1 MSKLLQKDNNQEAII
16 AYLRDPD
23 GEIENL
29 SYKQKQLLDYYTDAY
44 TVMRNYNSVPDAI
57 NVLIKLSEKRGDKI
71 SRSTARRYVY
81 DAMDVYG
88 YSSKIKREGI
98 QHFATEVMRD
108 AIAMAREQRD
118 PKTMIA
124 GAEKIAALNGSDELE
139 GPTNFELLEPHL
151 IEIMLDPE
159 AMKMLKMLTG
169 KGAVDLDT
177 LMGNV
182 MNSMA
187 EDITPD
193 ESRN

>member
-1 MSKLLQKDNNQEAII
+1 
-16 AYLRDPD
+16 
-23 GEIENL
+23 
-29 SYKQKQLLDYYTDAY
+29 
-44 TVMRNYNSVPDAI
+44 
-57 NVLIKLSEKRGDKI
+57 
-71 SRSTARRYVY
+71 
-81 DAMDVYG
+81 
-88 YSSKIKREGI
+88 
-98 QHFATEVMRD
+98 MRD

-193 ESRN
+193 ESRD

>member
-1 MSKLLQKDNNQEAII
+1 MSKLLLKDNNQEAII

-98 QHFATEVMRD
+98 QHFATEVMLD
-108 AIAMAREQRD
+108 AIAMAREQKD
-118 PKTMIA
+118 PKTMLA

-159 AMKMLKMLTG
+159 AMKMLKVLTG
-169 KGAVDLDT
+169 KGAIDLDT

-187 EDITPD
+187 EDITQD
-193 ESRN
+193 ESRD

>member
-23 GEIENL
+23 SDVAVL
-29 SYKQKQLLDYYTDAY
+29 SAKQKQLLDYYTDAY

-57 NVLIKLSEKRGDKI
+57 NILIRLSEKRGEKI

-108 AIAMAREQRD
+108 AIAMARDQQD
-118 PKTMIA
+118 PKTMIM
-124 GAEKIAALNGSDELE
+124 GAKEIAALNGSDEIE
-139 GPTNFELLEPHL
+139 GPNFDMLEPHL

-159 AMKMLKMLTG
+159 AIKILKIIAG
-169 KGAVDLDT
+169 KGAINLDT

-187 EDITPD
+187 EDIDYDNTKD
-193 ESRN
+193 